1 MTTQL
6 ARAVATSRL
15 TGVGGRAV
23 VSMRGHH
30 MVVDSP
36 LPLGGPNEEIN
47 PIELLL
53 ASLATCATF
62 VCETAAREAGIPLT
76 EVTAHAEGEFDVRGV
91 CGEPV
96 DPHIQAFHVAL
107 TLQGPDDTQAKTLV
121 TAFQT
126 RCPIFTTLSRAATID
141 VQVHLGETQRS

>member
-6 ARAVATSRL
+6 AKAVTTSRL
-15 TGVGGRAV
+15 TGFRGRAV

-30 MVVDSP
+30 LVVDSP

-47 PIELLL
+47 PLELLL

-62 VCETAAREAGIPLT
+62 VCETAAREASIPLT
-76 EVTAHAEGEFDVRGV
+76 EVTAHVEGEFDVRGV

-96 DPHIQAFHVAL
+96 DPHIQAFSVTL

-126 RCPIFTTLSRAATID
+126 RCPIFTTLSRAAPID
-141 VQVHLGETQRS
+141 VQVRLSGTDSS

>member
-1 MTTQL
+1 MTIQL
-6 ARAVATSRL
+6 ARAVTTSRL

-62 VCETAAREAGIPLT
+62 VCETAAREADIPLT
-76 EVTAHAEGEFDVRGV
+76 EVTAHVEGEFDVRGV

-107 TLQGPDDTQAKTLV
+107 TAAGTRRHPGKNAGHGVSDALPDIHD
-121 TAFQT
+121 AFPG
-126 RCPIFTTLSRAATID
+126 RPID
-141 VQVHLGETQRS
+141 VQVHLGATGSS